1 MTAWMRWIR
10 RRLGAPW
17 VGALWRGHT
26 TFERQG
32 SQFATAQTVIRC
44 FYAFLLYFAITQF
57 TELSTLEARGAFA
70 PLWPALW
77 LRWMPAE
84 AGARALFA
92 FYVVASAACALAPGR
107 RIARIAAWVG
117 ILEFVALKNSNGKIG
132 HSLHLLVLVAGLLI
146 FLPAA
151 WDGAPSQTRRATR
164 QATLLVFWACQA
176 AILLA
181 YTMSGLGK
189 LGGALYQ
196 IAAGQP
202 SAFSPGA
209 LGALVAQR
217 LVQTH
222 SESALGAWIIGHPW
236 LTWPMMPS
244 ALYLEL
250 FAFWVAFRPALHRL
264 WAALLITFHA
274 GTFLTMTITFP
285 QNCLL
290 LALFFFPTPFQP
302 VSVSWWEI
310 GMSMPLFG
318 GLLRARHKPAAPA

>member
-1 MTAWMRWIR
+1 
-10 RRLGAPW
+10 
-17 VGALWRGHT
+17 
-26 TFERQG
+26 
-32 SQFATAQTVIRC
+32 
-44 FYAFLLYFAITQF
+44 
-57 TELSTLEARGAFA
+57 
-70 PLWPALW
+70 
-77 LRWMPAE
+77 
-84 AGARALFA
+84 
-92 FYVVASAACALAPGR
+92 
-107 RIARIAAWVG
+107 VG
-117 ILEFVALKNSNGKIG
+117 ILEFVALKNSTGKIG

-146 FLPAA
+146 FLPPA
-151 WDGAPSQTRRATR
+151 WDGAPQKTRRAAR

-189 LGGALYQ
+189 LGGAFYQ

-222 SESALGAWIIGHPW
+222 SESVLGAWIIRHPY

-250 FAFWVAFRPALHRL
+250 FSFWVAFRPALHRG
-264 WAALLITFHA
+264 WAALLILFHA

-302 VSVSWWEI
+302 VTLAWWQLGI
-310 GMSMPLFG
+310 SMPLFG
-318 GLLRARHKPAAPA
+318 DLVRFLGARHKPPRAG